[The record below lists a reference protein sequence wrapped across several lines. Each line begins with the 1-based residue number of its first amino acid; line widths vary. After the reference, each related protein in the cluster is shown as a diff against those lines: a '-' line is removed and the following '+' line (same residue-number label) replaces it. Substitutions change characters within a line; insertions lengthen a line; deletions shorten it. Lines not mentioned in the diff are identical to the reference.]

1 MSGDGLPSDSEAPDK
16 GLIVTVVMWFVGGRC
31 SPDNEI
37 TWEKTLLSCKLE
49 QGVDRVGKENW
60 KQGIKNFFVSGEISF
75 SRS

>member
-1 MSGDGLPSDSEAPDK
+1 
-16 GLIVTVVMWFVGGRC
+16 MWFVGGQC

-49 QGVDRVGKENW
+49 QGVDRVGKKNW